1 MIFRSLPIM
10 KSYWLLFAVLICSLS
25 ACLKKDKALPLLSN
39 AGALD
44 SVVIG
49 EQYQEVIF
57 YDFETKSV
65 VATAKVDDWD
75 LSFESNDSGTHIFLN
90 GGKTLNGGNGVWVY
104 NTHQTQFSA
113 VKSVVGIKDADYLFD
128 APCGLPD
135 STAFGTWY
143 TGSLQNGNLQSKN
156 DIYIVKLD
164 PTNYIKCK
172 IKNCTLNGYQIE
184 CAPLTA
190 DTATVYTIAKDKNK
204 NCVYVNWSNNTL
216 RQVTMEPNKNTWDI
230 VFTRFRHIYYDL
242 NNFPYIVN
250 AVLINPYQTLV
261 AADSVTGYQQIKSYN
276 YPGIQWVPNRNII
289 GFDWKS
295 YDIQSGRYKVNPNKG
310 YLVKTNNGNYF
321 KMHFLDFYNKNGVKG
336 TPTFEFTPL

>member
-1 MIFRSLPIM
+1 M
-10 KSYWLLFAVLICSLS
+10 KGATFLLTLLLFFYSS
-25 ACLKKDKALPLLSN
+25 CLKKDKVLPLLSS
-39 AGALD
+39 AGTMD

-49 EQYQEVIF
+49 EQYQEVVY
-57 YDFETKSV
+57 YDFEMKKI

-75 LSFESNDSGTHIFLN
+75 LSFESNDSGTHVFIN
-90 GGKTLNGGNGVWVY
+90 GGKTWNGANGVWAY

-113 VKSVVGIKDADYLFD
+113 VKSASAINEANYLFD
-128 APCGLPD
+128 APSGLPD

-143 TGSLQNGNLQSKN
+143 TGSLENGNLQSKN
-156 DIYIVKLD
+156 EVYIIKLD
-164 PTNYIKCK
+164 PTSFIKCR
-172 IKNCTLNGYQIE
+172 IKNCTVNDYQIE
-184 CAPLTA
+184 CAPLSA
-190 DTATVYTIAKDKNK
+190 DTVTAISFVKEKDKN
-204 NCVYVNWSNNTL
+204 CIYVNWSNNAL
-216 RQVTMEPNKNTWDI
+216 RKVAMEPNKNAWDI

-295 YDIQSGRYKVNPNKG
+295 YDIQSGLYKVNPNKS
-310 YLVKTNNGNYF
+310 YLIKTNSGYY
-321 KMHFLDFYNKNGVKG
+321 KLHFLDFYNKNGIKG
-336 TPTFEFTPL
+336 TPTFEFDRL

>member
-1 MIFRSLPIM
+1 M
-10 KSYWLLFAVLICSLS
+10 KGATFLLTLLLFFYSS
-25 ACLKKDKALPLLSN
+25 CLKKDKVLPLLSS
-39 AGALD
+39 AGTMD

-49 EQYQEVIF
+49 EQYQEVVY
-57 YDFETKSV
+57 YDFEMKKI

-75 LSFESNDSGTHIFLN
+75 LSFESNDSGTHVFIN
-90 GGKTLNGGNGVWVY
+90 GGKTWNGANGVWAY

-113 VKSVVGIKDADYLFD
+113 VKSASAINEANYLFD
-128 APCGLPD
+128 APSGLPD

-143 TGSLQNGNLQSKN
+143 TGSLENGNLQSKN
-156 DIYIVKLD
+156 EVYIIKLD
-164 PTNYIKCK
+164 PTSFIKCR
-172 IKNCTLNGYQIE
+172 IKNCTVNDYQIE
-184 CAPLTA
+184 CAPLSA
-190 DTATVYTIAKDKNK
+190 DTVTAISFVKEKDKN
-204 NCVYVNWSNNTL
+204 CIYVNWSNNAL
-216 RQVTMEPNKNTWDI
+216 RKVAMEPNKNAWDI

-295 YDIQSGRYKVNPNKG
+295 YDIQSGLYKVNPNKS
-310 YLVKTNNGNYF
+310 YLIKTNSGYYY
-321 KMHFLDFYNKNGVKG
+321 KLHFLDFYNKNGIKG
-336 TPTFEFTPL
+336 TPTFEFDRL